1 MRAASEAVIVS
12 TGSKSDRTAGVT
24 APADLRATGSR
35 LVVADED
42 ARPRD
47 DGVARPRRR
56 RWRRWRRWPTG
67 SNDDRRGAL
76 HVTGGWSTDIE
87 DHGVRAV
94 VCIRMRRIL
103 SGRRLSI
110 AENPSERMRAA
121 REVVKVSSSTEIDR
135 ASRVTTAAD
144 LRAAGARLIVADEDA
159 RSWDDGVARAGRWR
173 RGWGWCRTATHSHS
187 GSRGHWGTRWRR
199 NNERHCVRAAWVCV

>member
-12 TGSKSDRTAGVT
+12 TGSESDWTAGVT

-103 SGRRLSI
+103 SGRQRRPI
-110 AENPSERMRAA
+110 AKVPSERMRAA
-121 REVVKVSSSTEIDR
+121 REAVVVSSSTEIDR
-135 ASRVTTAAD
+135 
-144 LRAAGARLIVADEDA
+144 
-159 RSWDDGVARAGRWR
+159 
-173 RGWGWCRTATHSHS
+173 
-187 GSRGHWGTRWRR
+187 
-199 NNERHCVRAAWVCV
+199 

>member
-42 ARPRD
+42 ARSRD
-47 DGVARPRRR
+47 DGVARPRR
-56 RWRRWRRWPTG
+56 RRWRRWPTG

-76 HVTGGWSTDIE
+76 HCTRGRSPDIE

-94 VCIRMRRIL
+94 VCVRMRRIL

-110 AENPSERMRAA
+110 AEVPTERMVAA
-121 REVVKVSSSTEIDR
+121 RKAVVVRSSTEIDR

-144 LRAAGARLIVADEDA
+144 LRATGARLVVADEDA
-159 RSWDDGVARAGRWR
+159 RSWDDGVARPGRGR
-173 RGWGWCRTATHSHS
+173 RGWGWGLCAAAHSH
-187 GSRGHWGTRWRR
+187 RGG
-199 NNERHCVRAAWVCV
+199 